1 MNCRILLYYKYTTI
15 LDPEALRIAQRD
27 LCERLKL
34 KGRIIVA
41 HEGINGTLGG
51 SIEATEMYMEEMKK
65 DARFADIHWKKSFSE
80 EDVFPRLSIKVRTE
94 IVTTKITDVE
104 LNPQKETAT
113 HLKPEEL
120 HMWYQEGKSF
130 KIIDMRNSYEI
141 GIGTFKD
148 SIDPETMNFRDLPNS
163 LEKLK
168 VHKDETVLTVC
179 TGGVRCEKASQY
191 LKTQGFKDVYQLDGG
206 IVTYIEKYP
215 GKNFEGTLYVFDKR
229 KKMDFCK
236 PGERKVIGKCSI
248 CKNTTERVENCA
260 DDECHLQFI
269 CCDECIAKYDG
280 MVYCKECK
288 NTHGE
293 FPKVS
298 GRVTRIV

>member
-1 MNCRILLYYKYTTI
+1 MNFQILLYYKYVNI
-15 LDPEALRIAQRD
+15 SDPETFKNTQRA
-27 LCERLKL
+27 LCERLHL
-34 KGRIIVA
+34 KGRIIIA
-41 HEGINGTLGG
+41 HEGINGTVGG
-51 SIEATEMYMEEMKK
+51 TKEATEEYIKEMTA
-65 DARFADIHWKKSFSE
+65 DPRFEDIHWKKSLGP
-80 EDVFPRLSIKVRTE
+80 EDTFPRLSVKVRPE

-104 LNPQKETAT
+104 LDPTKETAT

-120 HMWYQEGKSF
+120 HEWYREGRKF
-130 KIIDMRNSYEI
+130 KVIDMRNTYEI

-148 SIDPETMNFRDLPNS
+148 SIDPETMNFRDLPKS

-206 IVTYIEKYP
+206 IVTYMEKYP
-215 GKNFEGTLYVFDKR
+215 GKDFEGTLYVFDKR

-236 PGERKVIGKCSI
+236 PGERGVIGKCSI
-248 CKNTTERVENCA
+248 CHGTTERVENCA

-269 CCDECIAKYDG
+269 CCDDCIAKYNG
-280 MVYCKECK
+280 MVYCKECDNIPGQMSK
-288 NTHGE
+288 
-293 FPKVS
+293 S
-298 GRVTRIV
+298 GRFMRVV